1 MRHIECSHSDLSEN
15 DKTEVINRA
24 CRIGHEEVVNTNA
37 WAKTNEI
44 QTEETN
50 SKIGETKIDTNK
62 NVPAKESSDEMK
74 VSIYVDAGNQVL
86 DTENIC
92 IWIFKCRFCSSEFTK
107 INEIT
112 EHKTTFHNNI
122 SNFTSFPSGQ
132 FTTEAIVNPSD
143 EKLVNFTSVQCSSLY
158 SANGLQTLQYQ
169 QPPTPPILP
178 AVMPRHRFL

>member
-24 CRIGHEEVVNTNA
+24 CRIGHEEVVKPITLK
-37 WAKTNEI
+37 KTNEI

-50 SKIGETKIDTNK
+50 SKVEETKDNTNE
-62 NVPAKESSDEMK
+62 NVSAKESSDEMK

-92 IWIFKCRFCSSEFTK
+92 IWIFKCRFCSAEFTK

-112 EHKTTFHNNI
+112 EHRNTCLNEF
-122 SNFTSFPSGQ
+122 SFSESIKG
-132 FTTEAIVNPSD
+132 FVF
-143 EKLVNFTSVQCSSLY
+143 LVT
-158 SANGLQTLQYQ
+158 
-169 QPPTPPILP
+169 PIL
-178 AVMPRHRFL
+178 ATSNASF

>member
-1 MRHIECSHSDLSEN
+1 MKNNLFSTKQKFMRHIECSHSDLSEN

-62 NVPAKESSDEMK
+62 NVPAKDSSDEMK

-92 IWIFKCRFCSSEFTK
+92 IWIFKCRFCSAEFTK

-122 SNFTSFPSGQ
+122 SFSESITGFV
-132 FTTEAIVNPSD
+132 F
-143 EKLVNFTSVQCSSLY
+143 LVT
-158 SANGLQTLQYQ
+158 
-169 QPPTPPILP
+169 PILATP
-178 AVMPRHRFL
+178 TLDSSPILSKRK